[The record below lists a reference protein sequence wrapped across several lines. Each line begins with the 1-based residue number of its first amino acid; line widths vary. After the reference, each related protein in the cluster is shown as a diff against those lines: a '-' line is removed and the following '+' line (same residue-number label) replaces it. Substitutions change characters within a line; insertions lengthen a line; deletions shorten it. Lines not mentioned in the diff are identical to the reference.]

1 MENELLG
8 IIAIVVT
15 ALTIFGMKIRST

>member
-15 ALTIFGMKIRST
+15 ALTVFGMKIRSA